1 MDIKFTDNY
10 HYPEKFRFTDKF
22 HLPREHKSLNKLP
35 LKLRYIAIKLLW
47 KVGLL
52 KQVGYGRIV
61 QKNPQGE
68 VVLVS
73 EAWNIIPDVGVTQV
87 RDILK
92 GDSTNLPKNMDFGLG
107 TTIPVV
113 GDTDVETPLDGE
125 SGGGD
130 KTRLVCTVTA
140 PASFELRLEAFL
152 SSTYGPTRPYT
163 INNFGIFVDPE
174 ETGIM
179 IAHALVSPGHAM
191 TGTNTATAT
200 YGILLR

>member
-1 MDIKFTDNY
+1 MDIKFTDKY
-10 HYPEKFRFTDKF
+10 HYPKKFSFADKF
-22 HLPREHKSLNKLP
+22 HLPREHKWLNKLP
-35 LKLRYIAIKLLW
+35 LFWRYKVIKYLW
-47 KVGLL
+47 KLGFINI
-52 KQVGYGRIV
+52 VGYGKIV
-61 QKNPQGE
+61 QRNPEGE
-68 VVLVS
+68 IVLVS
-73 EAWNIIPDVGVTQV
+73 EMWNIVVDVGVTQV

-107 TTIPVV
+107 TTAPIAA
-113 GDTDVETPLDGE
+113 DTDVETPLDGE

-140 PASFELRLEAFL
+140 PASFELRLQAFL
-152 SSTYGPTRPYT
+152 DGTYGPTRPYT

-179 IAHALVSPGHAM
+179 IAHALVSPGHTM
-191 TGTNTATAT
+191 TGSNTATAT